1 MICRC
6 GNNMVL
12 RLIRRGEL
20 QGSFFWGCST
30 YPLCMKTQNYVVPEN
45 RFDFANNDFMPIIKS
60 LTAKPES
67 EKQEIIVEIKV
78 QMIEILKHFIV
89 CTWGAHYNTMFDML
103 IKPYLTDPNTLD
115 YILRSEIINESK
127 GNVVRGTTGAK
138 IYPEL
143 NYYLN
148 NVNSMEIK
156 NYLKK
161 EFATTYNS
169 V

>member
-1 MICRC
+1 
-6 GNNMVL
+6 MVL
-12 RLIRRGEL
+12 RLVRKGER

-30 YPLCMKTQNYVVPEN
+30 YPLCMETQNYVVPEN
-45 RFDFANNDFMPIIKS
+45 RFDFANNDFMPIINS
-60 LTAKPES
+60 LTTKPES
-67 EKQEIIVEIKV
+67 EKQEIIAEIKV
-78 QMIEILKHFIV
+78 QMIEILRHFIE

-103 IKPYLTDPNTLD
+103 IKPYLTDSSTLD
-115 YILRSEIINESK
+115 YVLKSEIINESK
-127 GNVVRGTTGAK
+127 GNVVRGNTGAK

-143 NYYLN
+143 NYYLS
-148 NVNSMEIK
+148 NVNSAEIK